1 MAISHAEPGR
11 KISIPLL
18 EDAPGDRVTKTLFK
32 AQDIEVMRMV
42 VLKGKEIPSHSVA
55 RGLTLQCLE
64 GRVAVEAMGRS
75 QELVPGELLY
85 LPAMQ
90 PHALRG
96 IEDASVLLTL
106 LL

>member
-1 MAISHAEPGR
+1 MAISHAEPGQKMR
-11 KISIPLL
+11 IPSL
-18 EDAPGDRVTKTLFK
+18 EDAPGDRVTRTLFK
-32 AQDIEVMRMV
+32 ARELEVMRMV
-42 VLKGKEIPSHSVA
+42 VLKGKEMPSHSVA

-64 GRVAVEAMGRS
+64 GRVAVEAMGRI
-75 QELVPGELLY
+75 QELEPGDLLY

-90 PHALRG
+90 VHALRG